1 MTGGGAMAGPLRTL
15 LRRFGRDLT
24 EYPKPHWRQV
34 KRLLDH
40 FGITLVLDVGANV
53 GQYAGYLRD
62 AGYRGRIVSFEP
74 LADAHAALTR
84 RAAGDAGW
92 TVAPRMALG
101 ASMGEVELNVSNDRD
116 MSSLLPMRA
125 EILEASPTSHTVARE
140 TVRVATLD
148 SVFADYARDADRVLL
163 KIDTQGYERQVLEG
177 AQRSLARLT
186 GVQLELSLVPLYDG
200 ETTWLAMI
208 DYLAERGFEP
218 RLIIPGYFD
227 RHLMRLLQVD
237 GVFFRA
243 GAPGG

>member
-1 MTGGGAMAGPLRTL
+1 VTGGGAMAGPLRTL

-24 EYPKPHWRQV
+24 EYPKPHWRQL

-163 KIDTQGYERQVLEG
+163 KIDTQGYERQVLDG
-177 AQRSLARLT
+177 AERSLA
-186 GVQLELSLVPLYDG
+186 PLYDG

>member
-1 MTGGGAMAGPLRTL
+1 VPGTIRTL

-24 EYPKPHWRQV
+24 EHPKPHWRQL

-53 GQYAGYLRD
+53 GQYAGYLRE
-62 AGYRGRIVSFEP
+62 AGYAGRIVSFEP
-74 LADAHAALTR
+74 LSDAHAALTR

-92 TVAPRMALG
+92 TVAPRLALG
-101 ASMGEVELNVSNDRD
+101 AAAGEIEINVSNDRD
-116 MSSLLPMRA
+116 MSSLLPLRP
-125 EILEASPTSHTVARE
+125 EILEVSPTSRTVARE
-140 TVRVATLD
+140 TVPLATLD
-148 SVFADYARDADRVLL
+148 AVFDDYARGGDRVLL

-177 AQRSLARLT
+177 AARALPRIA
-186 GVQLELSLVPLYDG
+186 GVQLELSLVPLYAG

-208 DYLAERGFEP
+208 EYLAARGFEP

-243 GAPGG
+243 GAKGD